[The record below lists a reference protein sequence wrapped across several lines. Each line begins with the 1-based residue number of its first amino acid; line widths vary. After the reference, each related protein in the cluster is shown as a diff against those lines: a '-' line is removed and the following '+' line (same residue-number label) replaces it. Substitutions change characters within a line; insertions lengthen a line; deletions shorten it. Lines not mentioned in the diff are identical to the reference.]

1 MFGWLDAVLAVIF
14 VVSMLSGYFKGF
26 ARLGI
31 GAAVTFFGIL
41 FAIAFYGV
49 VGSFFQPY
57 VSAPG
62 IAHFLGF
69 VAILIA
75 ASLTGTLLGRL
86 MAKVFR
92 SVGLGWLDR
101 LLGMGVGALRA
112 LLVAIAIVMALVSF
126 TPNPP
131 AKSVVDSALAPY
143 VIDSARVLVSI
154 APRELR
160 DGFFRSYD
168 KIKENWQ
175 RALRDG
181 SKVLASPPRAQ
192 HQ

>member
-14 VVSMLSGYFKGF
+14 AVSMISGYFKGF

-31 GAAVTFFGIL
+31 GAAATFFGIL

-49 VGSFFQPY
+49 VGSYFQPY
-57 VSAPG
+57 VAAPG

-69 VAILIA
+69 VSILIA

-86 MAKVFR
+86 MASVFR

-112 LLVAIAIVMALVSF
+112 LLVAIAMVMALMSF

-131 AKSVVDSALAPY
+131 AKSVVDSVLAPY

-168 KIKENWQ
+168 KIKENWE

-181 SKVLASPPRAQ
+181 SKVLASPRAQ

>member
-1 MFGWLDAVLAVIF
+1 MFGWLDAVLTVIF
-14 VVSMLSGYFKGF
+14 VVSMISGYMRGF

-31 GAAVTFFGIL
+31 GAAVTFLGIL

-49 VGSFFQPY
+49 VGSFFLPY

-69 VAILIA
+69 VTILIA
-75 ASLTGTLLGRL
+75 ASLGGSLLGRL
-86 MAKVFR
+86 MSRVFK
-92 SVGLGWLDR
+92 SIGLGWLDR
-101 LLGMGVGALRA
+101 LLGMGVGAVRA
-112 LLVAIAIVMALVSF
+112 LLIAVAIVMALVSF

-131 AKSVVDSALAPY
+131 AKSVVESSLAPY
-143 VIDSARVLVSI
+143 VLDAARVLVAI

-160 DGFFRSYD
+160 DGFFRSYENIKD
-168 KIKENWQ
+168 KWEH
-175 RALRDG
+175 ALRDG
-181 SKVLASPPRAQ
+181 SKVLDTPRAQ